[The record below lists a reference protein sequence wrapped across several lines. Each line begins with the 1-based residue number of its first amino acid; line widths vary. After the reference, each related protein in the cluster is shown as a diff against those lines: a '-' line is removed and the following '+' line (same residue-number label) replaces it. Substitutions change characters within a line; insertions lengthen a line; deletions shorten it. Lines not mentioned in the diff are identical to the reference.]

1 MSRLP
6 NEPADFCNNGPMPVL
21 ERIRRNHALEHA
33 TLAVLASS
41 GVKGLLAGYSTSGG
55 FWLLA
60 PASASTVEAAAN
72 TALERLS
79 SGESHLAISASC
91 GTNLAVASLLAT
103 SVIRVAKAIRGGGRS
118 GWPLNAVLVVG
129 ALALA
134 RPLGTAIQRKLT
146 TLSLMEGMRVSGVRT
161 LRVGRFNLHRIFTE
175 QHIDPS

>member
-1 MSRLP
+1 
-6 NEPADFCNNGPMPVL
+6 MPVL

-60 PASASTVEAAAN
+60 PASSATVEAAAH

-91 GTNLAVASLLAT
+91 GTNLAVASLLAAAA
-103 SVIRVAKAIRGGGRS
+103 IRLARTRRGGGPT

-134 RPLGTAIQRKLT
+134 RPLGTVIQRKLT
-146 TLSLMEGMRVSGVRT
+146 TLTLVDGMKVSGVRT
-161 LRVGRFNLHRIFTE
+161 LQIGRVHLHRILTE
-175 QHIDPS
+175 QHLDTR

>member
-1 MSRLP
+1 
-6 NEPADFCNNGPMPVL
+6 MPVL

-41 GVKGLLAGYSTSGG
+41 GVKGLLAGYSTNGG

-91 GTNLAVASLLAT
+91 GTNLAVASLLA
-103 SVIRVAKAIRGGGRS
+103 SAAIRLAKGRS
-118 GWPLNAVLVVG
+118 GGGGAGWLVKTVLVVG

-134 RPLGTAIQRKLT
+134 RPLGIAIQRKLT
-146 TLSLMEGMRVSGVRT
+146 TLSLVEGMRVSGVST
-161 LRVGRFNLHRIFTE
+161 LRIGQFHLHRIFTE
-175 QHIDPS
+175 QRLDPR

>member
-1 MSRLP
+1 MPSQRPLH
-6 NEPADFCNNGPMPVL
+6 FCNNGPMSVL

-41 GVKGLLAGYSTSGG
+41 GVKGLLAGYSTNGG

-103 SVIRVAKAIRGGGRS
+103 GVIRVAKATRGGGRT

-146 TLSLMEGMRVSGVRT
+146 TLSLVEGMRVSEVKT
-161 LRVGRFNLHRIFTE
+161 LRIGQFHLHRIFTE
-175 QHIDPS
+175 QRLDAL